1 MIDTSYESAR
11 GGRTKR
17 TLGSDSA
24 ENDRRFEEHFVST
37 SDFVR
42 LATEPSPI
50 VIGAKGSGKTAF
62 MRGLASAYKT
72 QFAHVYS
79 IKLDELKFSPLF
91 NAIKRLDSASQ
102 HGVVAIARAMWQ
114 NVIAVYLLEA
124 AVTSKVV
131 GPRDRTEI
139 RKYLHRAGYLGT
151 QATEKLSGHLER
163 VWSVIANWTHDE
175 DGTGARPLNS
185 LSPRQHAAISAF
197 PSDPKLAELLG
208 RISDAVLTTGKPL
221 LLCFDGLDS
230 IVEHSLESRDTL
242 FAGLIDASYKSVT
255 DRSMHDVLALKVLLP
270 KELAVGARRHLR
282 DLDKIDTFIQL
293 ITWDKAN
300 LSEFMRKRLDDHVRI
315 KGRPFNE
322 VWHEYFPD
330 KVTNYAHGIDEDSFH
345 YILRHTLYRPR
356 QLLLHVQWLLDK
368 WDRREHAPFR
378 LDPTFLRRTISEG
391 NILLS
396 EYVVA
401 ELRLDFPNLES
412 FLRSFHGVSSIQSW
426 QEVRDRM
433 HRYLGVSDALL
444 ELAFTELFN
453 YGLFGIRKHAVDAEA
468 RRTVKFQFAFMS
480 RDSKANV
487 VRRLEDRTEIALAP
501 MLVDYCGC
509 KPSLIGAVIPVE

>member
-255 DRSMHDVLALKVLLP
+255 DRSMHDVLALKLVCTSP
-270 KELAVGARRHLR
+270 VARS
-282 DLDKIDTFIQL
+282 TFQS
-293 ITWDKAN
+293 T
-300 LSEFMRKRLDDHVRI
+300 R
-315 KGRPFNE
+315 
-322 VWHEYFPD
+322 
-330 KVTNYAHGIDEDSFH
+330 
-345 YILRHTLYRPR
+345 
-356 QLLLHVQWLLDK
+356 
-368 WDRREHAPFR
+368 
-378 LDPTFLRRTISEG
+378 
-391 NILLS
+391 
-396 EYVVA
+396 
-401 ELRLDFPNLES
+401 
-412 FLRSFHGVSSIQSW
+412 VS
-426 QEVRDRM
+426 V
-433 HRYLGVSDALL
+433 
-444 ELAFTELFN
+444 
-453 YGLFGIRKHAVDAEA
+453 
-468 RRTVKFQFAFMS
+468 
-480 RDSKANV
+480 
-487 VRRLEDRTEIALAP
+487 IAA
-501 MLVDYCGC
+501 
-509 KPSLIGAVIPVE
+509 